1 MFVLGR
7 VQEIDPIRDPR
18 WPAFLERHP
27 RASVFHTP
35 GWLEALR
42 RTYGYE
48 PFVLTTSSPTE
59 EVTNGVVFCRVS
71 SWLTG
76 RRLVSLPFS
85 DHCEPLVDTQ
95 EHLAGILASLSGGR
109 NAKGWGYIEIRPVE
123 RDLSCFQSYQK
134 AKTFCLHRLDL
145 RPSLAE
151 LYQGFHKDCIR
162 RKIRRAEQED
172 LSYVE
177 GRSESLLQ
185 QFYRLHLLTRRR
197 HQLPPHPARWFRN
210 LISCLGHKISI
221 GVAYKSGLPIA
232 SIVTLDYKNV
242 MVYKYG
248 CSDARFHPLGGMQFL
263 LDRTIVEAK
272 ARGFRELD
280 LGRSDRD
287 TPGLVTFKDRW
298 GATRSDLLYWRYP
311 ALRPDS
317 RVRGWVINTARRTLT
332 RMPDGVLAL
341 AGSTLYKH
349 VP

>member
-1 MFVLGR
+1 MFER

-18 WPAFLERHP
+18 WPAFLESHT

-48 PFVLTTSSPTE
+48 PFVLSTSSPTE
-59 EVTNGVVFCRVS
+59 EITNGVVFCRVS

-76 RRLVSLPFS
+76 RRIVSLPFS

-95 EHLAGILASLSGGR
+95 EHLAGILASLSGDR
-109 NAKGWGYIEIRPVE
+109 NAKGRDYIEIRPVE
-123 RDLSCFQSYQK
+123 RDLSCFQNYEK

-145 RPSLAE
+145 RPSFAD
-151 LYQGFHKDCIR
+151 LYQKFHKDCIR
-162 RKIRRAEQED
+162 RKIRRAER
-172 LSYVE
+172 E
-177 GRSESLLQ
+177 GLGYTEGNSESLLQ

-197 HQLPPHPARWFRN
+197 QQLPPHPARWFRN
-210 LISCLGHKISI
+210 LIACLGPEIMVR
-221 GVAYKSGLPIA
+221 VAYKSGSPIA
-232 SIVTLDYKNV
+232 SIVTLHYKDV

-248 CSDARFHPLGGMQFL
+248 CSDARFHKLGGMQFL
-263 LDRTIVEAK
+263 LGRTIEEAK
-272 ARGFRELD
+272 ANGFRELD
-280 LGRSDRD
+280 LGRSDRS
-287 TPGLVTFKDRW
+287 TAGLVAFKERL

-311 ALRPDS
+311 APRPDS
-317 RVRGWVINTARRTLT
+317 RVRGWMMSTARRMLT

-341 AGSTLYKH
+341 AGSRLYKH